1 MAGRKLHTVINH
13 VCLYRNTTRE
23 WNLKQGL
30 SWNPRKGKSSQR
42 GQKVHLT
49 ARKPKKVYKIWHHYG
64 QRFTR
69 HFLKWLCV
77 FTWYT
82 KVLLLCTISLHFNFF
97 SLYTRRIKI
106 KKSVKNMHEHASR
119 LTGKMKMRSRDCTE
133 HRHTKIIHFSPWCEV
148 SIVPPPPPRTICH
161 PFPSYE
167 VSS

>member
-1 MAGRKLHTVINH
+1 MSVFIEIQLESGTSNKASLETPERV
-13 VCLYRNTTRE
+13 
-23 WNLKQGL
+23 
-30 SWNPRKGKSSQR
+30 NPASVARRSISQPEN
-42 GQKVHLT
+42 QK
-49 ARKPKKVYKIWHHYG
+49 KMYKIWHHYG
-64 QRFTR
+64 QRFSR